1 MNRLLLFLLPDRRE
15 AILAWLMSS
24 ISFLLALLDMVT
36 RDFDSARFHLNLSV
50 LILASLFVIRYLS
63 MRASYEV
70 AQDAEQQVQQHIRK
84 VRQTRTTDIS
94 EAARERA
101 EMAEMAR
108 ALKLALSNIEP
119 NSPIRPKYEATLEML
134 LRFSSRA

>member
-1 MNRLLLFLLPDRRE
+1 MNRLLLFLLPDKKE
-15 AILAWLMSS
+15 AILAWLMSF
-24 ISFLLALLDMVT
+24 ISVLLALLDMVT

-50 LILASLFVIRYLS
+50 MILASLFVIRYLS

-70 AQDAEQQVQQHIRK
+70 AADAEKQVQQHLQK
-84 VRQTRTTDIS
+84 TRQARSADIS
-94 EAARERA
+94 EAAKERA

-108 ALKLALSNIEP
+108 ALKQALSNIEP